1 MVSAFS
7 SGDGA
12 IDALKHFPH
21 VSGHAAS
28 IVVEMAQSVLLL
40 LQYSNVRA
48 SSSPNQ
54 LHSLCSPSASTN
66 AVLSSHSVGVI
77 LRHVAGQM
85 TAERGNGTPTG
96 GWQNVLIVASKST
109 MIWSRSHVQFRC
121 TFCSSGKVSIDRS
134 WRVFH
139 LGGAACCRD
148 SSPSD
153 DDDDDTA
160 SRLEL
165 VLSLLP
171 VDPPDGKRVASRTI
185 ATIRTT
191 PMDPTRMNF
200 GLRLVCLENLLGMD
214 EKVALDEDVAG
225 VPAASTSGDAS
236 ISNPA
241 SSPSS
246 LPAAAAHAVT
256 VAIEAA
262 GCRAS
267 LANKGIVS
275 RYGGLLRCLATS
287 FPMPDAN
294 AIVLHSL
301 NSMLLN
307 DVEIKFTP
315 KYFVFPS
322 IRPRLRS
329 RPTKS

>member
-1 MVSAFS
+1 MVSAS
-7 SGDGA
+7 SSSSSSCSGDGI

-40 LQYSNVRA
+40 LQYSDVRA

-54 LHSLCSPSASTN
+54 LQSLCSSSATTN
-66 AVLSSHSVGVI
+66 AVLSSHSVGAI

-85 TAERGNGTPTG
+85 TAERGNGSPTG
-96 GWQNVLIVASKST
+96 GWQYVLIVASKST

-121 TFCSSGKVSIDRS
+121 TFCSSGKVRVDRS

-139 LGGAACCRD
+139 LGGAACCRE

-165 VLSLLP
+165 VFSLLP
-171 VDPPDGKRVASRTI
+171 DDPPDGKRVASRTI
-185 ATIRTT
+185 ATMRTI

-200 GLRLVCLENLLGMD
+200 GLRLVCRESLLGMD
-214 EKVALDEDVAG
+214 EKVALDEEEAG

-236 ISNPA
+236 ISKPA
-241 SSPSS
+241 PSS

-256 VAIEAA
+256 VAIEAT

-275 RYGGLLRCLATS
+275 RYEGLLCCLTTS
-287 FPMPDAN
+287 N
-294 AIVLHSL
+294 AGCQC
-301 NSMLLN
+301 N
-307 DVEIKFTP
+307 
-315 KYFVFPS
+315 
-322 IRPRLRS
+322 RS
-329 RPTKS
+329 

>member
-1 MVSAFS
+1 MYGIEGQVFVKGVDVMVSAFS
-7 SGDGA
+7 SGDGI

-40 LQYSNVRA
+40 LQYSDVRA

-66 AVLSSHSVGVI
+66 AVLSSHSVGAI

-96 GWQNVLIVASKST
+96 GWQYVLIVASKST

-121 TFCSSGKVSIDRS
+121 TFCSSRKVSIDRS

-139 LGGAACCRD
+139 LGGSAPSMLLLVALPLLPPPLVVWFDSSACC
-148 SSPSD
+148 

-200 GLRLVCLENLLGMD
+200 GLRLVCLENLLGMVD

-236 ISNPA
+236 ISKPA

-246 LPAAAAHAVT
+246 LPAATAHAVT

-262 GCRAS
+262 GCCAS
-267 LANKGIVS
+267 LANRGIIS
-275 RYGGLLRCLATS
+275 RYEGLLTTS
-287 FPMPDAN
+287 N
-294 AIVLHSL
+294 A
-301 NSMLLN
+301 
-307 DVEIKFTP
+307 
-315 KYFVFPS
+315 
-322 IRPRLRS
+322 
-329 RPTKS
+329 